1 MPRSSVLNPGRAS
14 TTTSRRLAKIFQR
27 SPCCGESDGNLGNI
41 LPICRLRNSA
51 QSFRPPSERDFA
63 TLTVSACGLSL
74 TDSQRLASPIAVQI
88 RTGKRE
94 TVGCIACGD
103 ESAHRR
109 RCRRGASKQ
118 RTSRSCQAYS
128 SKLDGF
134 GLRDPWNDWRHCT
147 LSCHRIGCSHWD
159 LPSSPEII
167 SYDYPTTPI

>member
-1 MPRSSVLNPGRAS
+1 VLNPGRAS

-63 TLTVSACGLSL
+63 TLTVSAWRYISDRFSAVSESYCGSVHASARRLVHCVRGRECPQAKVPTWCVEIANIAKLPSL
-74 TDSQRLASPIAVQI
+74 L
-88 RTGKRE
+88 
-94 TVGCIACGD
+94 
-103 ESAHRR
+103 
-109 RCRRGASKQ
+109 
-118 RTSRSCQAYS
+118 

-147 LSCHRIGCSHWD
+147 LSCYRIGCSHWD

-167 SYDYPTTPI
+167 SYDYPTRPI